1 MARATLQGVESKDA
15 KRSLVIGA
23 SGQVGTQLLAALEE
37 SGPGR
42 SLPTSRTERE
52 GWLTLDLADPASVAQ
67 AAAQLNRF
75 DLDAIYCLGSMTNV
89 EACESEPEAAMR
101 ANADGPGLLA
111 GYARRRDLPFVY
123 LSTEYVFPGTPG
135 MAGPYKEDS
144 PTYPLNR
151 YGESKLAGE
160 RAVLAAHPK
169 ALVLRTTVVY
179 GVDAREKNYLYAV
192 IRNLEAGR
200 VLRVPEDQIS
210 TPTYNRDL
218 AAMCIDL
225 VAAGGNGVLHV
236 CGPQCMSRM
245 AFAQE
250 VATRFGLDGS
260 LLRGV
265 PTTKLGQVARRP
277 LTAGLDCSTLTRCYP
292 QFRMRTLEEGLT
304 DCLARL

>member
-1 MARATLQGVESKDA
+1 M
-15 KRSLVIGA
+15 
-23 SGQVGTQLLAALEE
+23 LAALEA

-42 SLPTSRTERE
+42 GLPTSRVFRE

-67 AAAQLNRF
+67 IPAQLDKF
-75 DLDAIYCLGSMTNV
+75 DLDALYCLGSMTNV
-89 EACESEPEAAMR
+89 EACEAEPESAMR
-101 ANADGPGLLA
+101 ANAEGPGVLA

-135 MAGPYKEDS
+135 SEGPYREAS
-144 PTYPLNR
+144 PTHPLNR

-179 GVDAREKNYLYAV
+179 GADGREKNYLYAV

-218 AAMCIDL
+218 AALCIEL
-225 VAAGGNGVLHV
+225 AAAGAEGVLHV
-236 CGPQCMSRM
+236 CGPERMSRM
-245 AFAQE
+245 AFARK
-250 VATRFGLDGS
+250 AAMRFGLDAS

-265 PTTKLGQVARRP
+265 PTKELGQVARRP
-277 LTAGLDCSTLTRCYP
+277 LAAGLDCSTLARCYP
-292 QFRMRTLEEGLT
+292 QFRMRTLDEGLA
-304 DCLARL
+304 DCMARLQSFPKP